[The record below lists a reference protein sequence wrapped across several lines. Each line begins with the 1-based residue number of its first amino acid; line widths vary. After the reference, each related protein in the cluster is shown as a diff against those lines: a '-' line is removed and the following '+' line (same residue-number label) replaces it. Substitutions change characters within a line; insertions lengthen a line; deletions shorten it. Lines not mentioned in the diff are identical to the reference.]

1 MATRSRIG
9 IENEDGS
16 IESIYCHWDGY
27 PRRNGKILAEHYTN
41 PEKIKALLAL
51 GDISSLNENVGPVDG
66 VEHTFDKPVGNV
78 TVAYHRDRGEDLRK
92 PMVKHSMEGFAN
104 SDYEEYGYIFTK
116 ENEWQVVG
124 VKKCF
129 VPLADVLK

>member
-9 IENEDGS
+9 IERENGH

-27 PRRNGKILAEHYTN
+27 PSHNGKILAEHYTDRN
-41 PEKIKALLAL
+41 KVDSLIAL
-51 GDISSLNENVGPVDG
+51 GDISSLNENVGPSDG
-66 VEHTFDKPVGNV
+66 VEHSFGKPAGNA
-78 TVAYHRDRGEDLRK
+78 TVAYHRDRGEELTRAR
-92 PMVKHSMEGFAN
+92 VNYSMEGFTN

-116 ENEWQVVG
+116 ENEWQVIG

-129 VPLADVLK
+129 VPLADVL